1 MVESELRAA
10 DNVAKRSRRRK
21 KRRTTEVSDSSDSSS
36 SSSDAGEE
44 VDNNVGETLENAYQ
58 LSEDESEDVQ
68 MADVNEK
75 PEREVLS
82 ENTRESLDKIPF
94 TRTELN
100 GKATRNSDDTSM
112 NLQRVNEAIDDAKQK
127 IRESQ
132 DGPHSTSQL
141 KNSYLELL
149 FENYGDDINS
159 LRDAPDFTSNSLV
172 MIAQV
177 LKDGSSMFDV
187 ETLKTMLENK

>member
-1 MVESELRAA
+1 MVESDLRTAE
-10 DNVAKRSRRRK
+10 NIAKKSRRRK
-21 KRRTTEVSDSSDSSS
+21 KRRTTEVSDSSDSSDS
-36 SSSDAGEE
+36 SSEGDAQGSDTGIKDAPQTEYG
-44 VDNNVGETLENAYQ
+44 
-58 LSEDESEDVQ
+58 LSDDEDVEIPD
-68 MADVNEK
+68 ASSK
-75 PEREVLS
+75 AGSEVLS
-82 ENTRESLDKIPF
+82 ETTKESLSKIPF

-100 GKATRNSDDTSM
+100 DKSTRNNDDVSM
-112 NLQRVNEAIDDAKQK
+112 DLQRVNEAIDDAKQK
-127 IRESQ
+127 IHESKEESQ
-132 DGPHSTSQL
+132 ATLHL

-187 ETLKTMLENK
+187 ETLKTMLETK